1 MPLGDG
7 QLFAGYTVVQRLGSG
22 AMGEVYLVQHPRLP
36 RRDALKVLPAEFTTD
51 DEYRSRFHR
60 EADVAATLWHPHI
73 VGVHDR
79 GEFEGQLWISMDY
92 VEGTDVARLQQE
104 RYSAG
109 MPPDDVVRIITAV
122 ADALDYAHQNQLLH
136 RDVKPANILL
146 SRPELGKERVLL
158 ADFGIARR
166 IDDSSG
172 LTGTSMT
179 VGTVAYAA
187 PEQLMGQTMDGRA
200 DQYAL
205 AATAFHLL
213 TGTTLF
219 QHPNQAAVISQHL
232 TSPPPPIAARRPE
245 LSNLDPVFAKALAKA
260 PEDRYASCMEF
271 AEALGR
277 QIGGESGG
285 DQATMAAH
293 PVTSPHRRHAA
304 ATAAPTMRRPAILGA
319 VGALGLV
326 LIGGTVA
333 AVIVTKNNRHEAAA
347 RPAPTP
353 AASAASPAPGTGA
366 PAVPVV
372 LIGADCETLGAAGQ
386 STSGQT
392 AYCARLASTGD
403 TMWSLYNGQVPSP
416 TVTPGPTDQVYPPGI
431 EEQVAVCMQQTGHP
445 RVQCRD
451 EIREGNLTGPA

>member
-1 MPLGDG
+1 
-7 QLFAGYTVVQRLGSG
+7 
-22 AMGEVYLVQHPRLP
+22 MGEVYLVAHPRLP
-36 RRDALKVLPAEFTTD
+36 RRDALKILPAEFTGD
-51 DEYRSRFHR
+51 DEYRTRFNR
-60 EADVAATLWHPHI
+60 EADIAATLWHPHI

-104 RYSAG
+104 SYSGG
-109 MPPDDVVRIITAV
+109 MPSDDVVRIITAV
-122 ADALDYAHQNQLLH
+122 ADALDYAHQHQLLH

-232 TSPPPPIAARRPE
+232 TAPPPPIADRRPE
-245 LSNLDPVFAKALAKA
+245 LSNLDPVFAKALAKS
-260 PEDRYASCMEF
+260 PQDRYQSCLDF
-271 AEALGR
+271 AEALER
-277 QIGGESGG
+277 RIGSAGG
-285 DQATMAAH
+285 DFDDDQATMAAQ
-293 PVTSPHRRHAA
+293 PV
-304 ATAAPTMRRPAILGA
+304 AAPRHRQAVAAPKPKLRPAVLVPVA
-319 VGALGLV
+319 ALGLILV
-326 LIGGTVA
+326 GGA
-333 AVIVTKNNRHEAAA
+333 AAAMIVTNSNRHEAAE
-347 RPAPTP
+347 RPAQAP
-353 AASAASPAPGTGA
+353 AAPASSTSPAPVA

-372 LIGADCETLGAAGQ
+372 LIGADCATLGAAGQ

-392 AYCARLASTGD
+392 AYCAKLPSTGD
-403 TMWSLYNGQVPSP
+403 AMWSLYNGQVPSP
-416 TVTPGPTDQVYPPGI
+416 TVTPGPTDQVYAPGI
-431 EEQVAVCMQQTGHP
+431 EEQVAVCVQQTGNS
-445 RVQCRD
+445 RVQCRE